1 MPKQSSDPRSKKA
14 KQVGKKVK
22 KPARDVNVNQTV
34 HVHVT
39 KRRSAPRQT
48 NPFVGVRSGN
58 PMHQYHQSPA
68 YANQFSSFASRAYEP
83 PHNLMGSINASPFAN
98 VRASPPMM
106 VSIGSGPDASRLAPE
121 LLYPR
126 VASVDMP
133 SSVPRRVDYPPNLP
147 RPLPPT
153 TLTTYEAQ
161 DSKEDP
167 FNFASFVP
175 DYKQSLQNTGFV
187 NRPSTDPANWLYG
200 NYPEQHYLFN
210 EFSIRNPFSAPVATQ
225 TPEAQLPQSMLALEY
240 KPDNQVEEELPP
252 PIATAS
258 ASDRVQEKPASI
270 NMQLYNQLNAQYNF
284 KDLQEYSRSVGLA
297 PGKKFGR
304 SKDELLK
311 RLVQHL
317 SIPKL

>member
-1 MPKQSSDPRSKKA
+1 MPKQSSNPRSKK
-14 KQVGKKVK
+14 QQGKKVK

-68 YANQFSSFASRAYEP
+68 YANQFSSFASRAHEP
-83 PHNLMGSINASPFAN
+83 PHNLQGSINASPFAN

-147 RPLPPT
+147 RPLPST
-153 TLTTYEAQ
+153 ILTTYEAQ

-187 NRPSTDPANWLYG
+187 NNPSTNPADWLYG

-210 EFSIRNPFSAPVATQ
+210 EFNIRNPFSAPVATQ
-225 TPEAQLPQSMLALEY
+225 SPEAQLPQSMLALEY
-240 KPDNQVEEELPP
+240 KPDNQVEEEPSP

-258 ASDRVQEKPASI
+258 ASDRVQEKPAD
-270 NMQLYNQLNAQYNF
+270 MLMYNQLNSQYNF
-284 KDLQEYSRSVGLA
+284 KELQEYSRSVGLA
-297 PGKKFGR
+297 PGKKYGR
-304 SKDELLK
+304 SKDDLLR

>member
-1 MPKQSSDPRSKKA
+1 
-14 KQVGKKVK
+14 
-22 KPARDVNVNQTV
+22 
-34 HVHVT
+34 
-39 KRRSAPRQT
+39 
-48 NPFVGVRSGN
+48 
-58 PMHQYHQSPA
+58 MHQYHQSPA
-68 YANQFSSFASRAYEP
+68 YANQFSSFASRAHEP

-175 DYKQSLQNTGFV
+175 DYKQSLQNIGFV
-187 NRPSTDPANWLYG
+187 NRPSTNPADWLYG

-210 EFSIRNPFSAPVATQ
+210 EFNIRNPFSAPVATQ
-225 TPEAQLPQSMLALEY
+225 SPEAQLPQSMLALEY
-240 KPDNQVEEELPP
+240 KPDNQVEEEPYGQGSAEAVPYGRGSAEAELPP

-258 ASDRVQEKPASI
+258 ASDRVQEKPAD
-270 NMQLYNQLNAQYNF
+270 MRMYNQLNSTYNF

-311 RLVQHL
+311 RLVEHL
-317 SIPKL
+317 SIPKR